1 MAERSFKCPN
11 CNNVIYKSFGMPHNI
26 GCPIRICPHC
36 KKEYNHP
43 YTYEWSIISPLH
55 KFAYCFFGDG
65 RAFFFFL
72 TIILSFLETWTIS
85 IISFVCWI
93 AICIFWIK
101 ISDTQNIKESYQRT
115 KDNPKYIQKLSDL
128 GCTSIDIRIDPYYK

>member
-55 KFAYCFFGDG
+55 KFAYCFFWDG
-65 RAFFFFL
+65 RAFFFLFNYNPFFFGNLDYINHFFCMLDCNLYFL
-72 TIILSFLETWTIS
+72 
-85 IISFVCWI
+85 
-93 AICIFWIK
+93 
-101 ISDTQNIKESYQRT
+101 D
-115 KDNPKYIQKLSDL
+115 
-128 GCTSIDIRIDPYYK
+128 